1 MRRVSLRSLAAHKIR
16 FTLTILS
23 VVLGTAF
30 ISGAF
35 VFTASLNKAF
45 DGVLATAYDGMDVVV
60 EAGSGTPG
68 INRAEVAELEA
79 VDGVAAANVGARA
92 SSVIMTGSDGK
103 PIQTGG
109 APAQGLPFY
118 EEAEAVGPAAT
129 FGEGNPPRAPGE
141 IAVNATAAERGG
153 VGPGDEVT
161 VVTGSDRA
169 DVTIS
174 GVYELEGDVAG
185 WMGVLFPVDR
195 WMELYTDGEHVGRV
209 TLGADEGTT
218 PEALRDRVAAEF
230 PSFEVATGTEL
241 ADRDS
246 EQISQALGFVNYFL
260 VAFGLIGL
268 LVGTFIISNTFSMI
282 VAQRTKEFALLR
294 ALGMSRR
301 QLSGSV
307 LAEAILLGAIG
318 SAVGILVGVGLVRGI
333 VAGMEMAG
341 FGFPD
346 AGLGFTTASV
356 LVPIGIGVVVTAG
369 SAWAPARRAGRVHP
383 VQAMRMGEQ
392 ASAPPLRARTVVGS
406 VLVLTGIIATVAAAA
421 LDSWETGD
429 RAVLAG
435 VGALGIILG
444 VLLVSAWA
452 ARAMFSIRPPVPGVV
467 PLLAGTNLSRNP
479 RRTAATAFA
488 LTLGVALVA
497 AVGILGES
505 MKESI
510 FGVIDEELRAD
521 TIVSGAVVSNQGVPW
536 QAVDEITSVDG
547 VASAMPHVWLPLTVN
562 GEASSTDGQYPVS
575 AVLTADPSLAM
586 AIDVVAGTFDGA
598 ASRPGVGVDR
608 PTAERLGLEIG
619 DTTTVEAPAHGGST
633 TAPVVVIW
641 EETTSYS
648 TVLVSETTA
657 AELIPDRSSWFLQT
671 LYVSFA
677 EGADDAEVH
686 QWVVDTVAPYGVLQ
700 VMDTSEFRMVGA
712 QQVNQLMAVVYA
724 LLTLSVVIAVLGIIN
739 TLALSIIER
748 RHEFGML
755 RAVGMQRSQIR
766 RMVSLESIYIAVLGA
781 ATGIVVGAWLG
792 WCFVRVLADQGL
804 DRWAVPW
811 DQIGLVAVAAVL
823 VGALAAIWPARQ
835 AARTSPLAAIG

>member
-1 MRRVSLRSLAAHKIR
+1 MDISTAA
-16 FTLTILS
+16 
-23 VVLGTAF
+23 
-30 ISGAF
+30 
-35 VFTASLNKAF
+35 
-45 DGVLATAYDGMDVVV
+45 D
-60 EAGSGTPG
+60 
-68 INRAEVAELEA
+68 
-79 VDGVAAANVGARA
+79 AAA
-92 SSVIMTGSDGK
+92 
-103 PIQTGG
+103 
-109 APAQGLPFY
+109 
-118 EEAEAVGPAAT
+118 EE
-129 FGEGNPPRAPGE
+129 
-141 IAVNATAAERGG
+141 
-153 VGPGDEVT
+153 
-161 VVTGSDRA
+161 
-169 DVTIS
+169 
-174 GVYELEGDVAG
+174 
-185 WMGVLFPVDR
+185 
-195 WMELYTDGEHVGRV
+195 
-209 TLGADEGTT
+209 
-218 PEALRDRVAAEF
+218 
-230 PSFEVATGTEL
+230 
-241 ADRDS
+241 S
-246 EQISQALGFVNYFL
+246 EEISQALSFL
-260 VAFGLIGL
+260 TDILLAFGLIAL

-282 VAQRTKEFALLR
+282 VAQRTSEFALLR

-452 ARAMFSIRPPVPGVV
+452 ARAMFSIRPPVPGGG
-467 PLLAGTNLSRNP
+467 P
-479 RRTAATAFA
+479 AARWHQSLPEPPADGRHGFA

-575 AVLTADPSLAM
+575 AVLTADPSL
-586 AIDVVAGTFDGA
+586 GHGH
-598 ASRPGVGVDR
+598 RRRRGHLRRCRLPPGRRRRQAHRRATG
-608 PTAERLGLEIG
+608 PG
-619 DTTTVEAPAHGGST
+619 D
-633 TAPVVVIW
+633 
-641 EETTSYS
+641 
-648 TVLVSETTA
+648 
-657 AELIPDRSSWFLQT
+657 
-671 LYVSFA
+671 
-677 EGADDAEVH
+677 
-686 QWVVDTVAPYGVLQ
+686 
-700 VMDTSEFRMVGA
+700 
-712 QQVNQLMAVVYA
+712 
-724 LLTLSVVIAVLGIIN
+724 
-739 TLALSIIER
+739 R
-748 RHEFGML
+748 RHHD
-755 RAVGMQRSQIR
+755 R
-766 RMVSLESIYIAVLGA
+766 RGPGPRRVHHGAGGGDLG
-781 ATGIVVGAWLG
+781 GDDL
-792 WCFVRVLADQGL
+792 LL
-804 DRWAVPW
+804 DGPG
-811 DQIGLVAVAAVL
+811 Q
-823 VGALAAIWPARQ
+823 
-835 AARTSPLAAIG
+835 

>member
-1 MRRVSLRSLAAHKIR
+1 MNSLGILRKLSLRSLGAHKLR
-16 FTLTILS
+16 LVFTILA
-23 VVLGTAF
+23 VVLGTSF
-30 ISGAF
+30 VSGAF
-35 VFTASLNKAF
+35 ILTASLSKAF
-45 DGVLATAYDGMDVVV
+45 DDIT
-60 EAGSGTPG
+60 
-68 INRAEVAELEA
+68 
-79 VDGVAAANVGARA
+79 AANYEGADIVVNSTPEFPVTLDLAEAIEARDDV
-92 SSVIMTGSDGK
+92 SRVEVLDTVPVIIIGPDDK
-103 PIQTGG
+103 PLQTGG
-109 APAQGLPFY
+109 AGSWLMPHTP
-118 EEAEAVGPAAT
+118 EEESVIPVMTPEAGRIP
-129 FGEGNPPRAPGE
+129 
-141 IAVNATAAERGG
+141 TAAGEAMINVSAAETAGIEVGETITVIDSEKRTDLEIVGLGSEGVAAGG
-153 VGPGDEVT
+153 WAGVLIPTET
-161 VVTGSDRA
+161 FRA
-169 DVTIS
+169 D
-174 GVYELEGDVAG
+174 
-185 WMGVLFPVDR
+185 F
-195 WMELYTDGEHVGRV
+195 TDGESAGRLAIRGSV
-209 TLGADEGTT
+209 PVDSLRSAHPGMDISTAAD
-218 PEALRDRVAAEF
+218 AAAE
-230 PSFEVATGTEL
+230 E
-241 ADRDS
+241 S
-246 EQISQALGFVNYFL
+246 EEISQALSFL
-260 VAFGLIGL
+260 TYILLAFGLIAL

-671 LYVSFA
+671 LYVSFD

-686 QWVVDTVAPYGVLQ
+686 QRVVDTVAPYGVLQ

-724 LLTLSVVIAVLGIIN
+724 LLALSVVIAVLGIIN